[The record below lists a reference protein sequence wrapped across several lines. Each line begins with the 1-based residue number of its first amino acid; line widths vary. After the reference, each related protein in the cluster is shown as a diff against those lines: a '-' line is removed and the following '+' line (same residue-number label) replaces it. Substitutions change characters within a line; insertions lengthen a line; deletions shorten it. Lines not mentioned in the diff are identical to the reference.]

1 MPATPPPPLLPS
13 HSSHSIPRAS
23 PDSPT
28 GSPRKHRSSFLTRRD
43 SQPEDGYPVS
53 ANGTGFNAGL
63 HERRDSGAKWGK
75 EKDAVSDQDQDEAA
89 VKDQGAAASTCWPGE
104 CWDYAN
110 GLWQYGEA
118 SNVVDIS
125 PNVPETPKKSPLS
138 AAAISELDPS
148 AS

>member
-1 MPATPPPPLLPS
+1 MISLFSSHPRASVFVDYLSLKLQLAICIGIETRMPATPPPPLLPS

-104 CWDYAN
+104 C
-110 GLWQYGEA
+110 
-118 SNVVDIS
+118 
-125 PNVPETPKKSPLS
+125 
-138 AAAISELDPS
+138 
-148 AS
+148 